1 MKTFS
6 LITTIFLFSLSATFS
21 AIPVKDVLIN
31 KDRNKKLVVIDAGH
45 GGHDSGALGK
55 NSKEKN
61 LTLEM
66 ALKLGEYLESNYPY
80 IEVEYTRKK
89 DEFLPLYQR
98 INIANKKKA
107 DLFISIH
114 CNYIGNKNTKGTETF
129 VMGLHRANENL
140 EVAKRENEVILLEDN
155 YESNYE
161 GYDPNSPVG
170 HIILSTFQD
179 AFLSQSLDFAAR
191 VEKNL
196 GKRQFSTSRG
206 VKQAGFAVLRRAT
219 MPSVLIETGFI
230 SNPEEEKK
238 LLSEEG
244 QHQICKSIGDGLND
258 YFMEFNDIS
267 IAKNIAQNKKE
278 AEPKKDIVTEIK
290 PEGKYRIQIA
300 AMKTQLGD
308 NFKNDF
314 TGIGQ
319 LFEINENGYYKY
331 QVGSYVSNED
341 AQEAKLK
348 LINKGFKGAF
358 VIEKN

>member
-1 MKTFS
+1 MKTLS
-6 LITTIFLFSLSATFS
+6 LITTIFLFSLSASIS

-66 ALKLGEYLESNYPY
+66 ALKLGEYLEKNYSY
-80 IEVEYTRKK
+80 IEVQYTRKT

-98 INIANKKKA
+98 IGIANKKKA

-196 GKRQFSTSRG
+196 GKRSFSTSRG

-238 LLSEEG
+238 LLSDEG
-244 QHQICKSIGDGLND
+244 QYQICKSIGDGLND
-258 YFMEFNDIS
+258 YFMEYSDI
-267 IAKNIAQNKKE
+267 N
-278 AEPKKDIVTEIK
+278 PKKAVALEEVKTETKK
-290 PEGKYRIQIA
+290 PVNAEGKYRIQIA
-300 AMKTQLGD
+300 AMKTQLGE

-314 TGIGQ
+314 IGIGD
-319 LFEINENGYYKY
+319 LYEISENGYYKY
-331 QVGSYVSNED
+331 QVGSYASNDE
-341 AQEAKLK
+341 AQQAKMK
-348 LINKGFKGAF
+348 LISKGFKGAF
-358 VIEKN
+358 IIEKN